1 MFQWLFCYQS
11 VSLQLGTVGENCL
24 SHPTLGVPSKTDQL
38 HQCPKFEWFP
48 YTSLF
53 DFGLGSQKAYLYVS
67 SKKHTFTQSF
77 PSFLI
82 HCPHFP
88 PHPLG
93 PAPFQRHGTMALRG
107 IRRTLRSAQRIAPS
121 AVQGLAEALHA
132 TASTARPGELGLM
145 EVPRWDGYP
154 AWLGTSNQPKNV
166 IPSPGPRPVSVSTS
180 WRARSRPSTSLRCL
194 RRPGNRSF
202 AAVCRSCPCCLVAAT
217 SHCLLVY
224 MYCFDMAI
232 R

>member
-1 MFQWLFCYQS
+1 MRIVS
-11 VSLQLGTVGENCL
+11 VIPHLGFPPKLTN
-24 SHPTLGVPSKTDQL
+24 SISVPSLND
-38 HQCPKFEWFP
+38 
-48 YTSLF
+48 SLTLACSTL
-53 DFGLGSQKAYLYVS
+53 DFGSQKAYLYVS

-217 SHCLLVY
+217 LHCLLVY